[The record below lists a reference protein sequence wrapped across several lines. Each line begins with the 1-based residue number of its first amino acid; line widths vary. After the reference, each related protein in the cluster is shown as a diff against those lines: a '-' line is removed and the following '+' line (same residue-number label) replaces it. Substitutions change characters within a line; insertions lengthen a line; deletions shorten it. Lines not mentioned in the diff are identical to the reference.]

1 MNSAV
6 SWSLVGLVFPYV
18 KAESWSSEGI
28 GEVGENVGLLKRSVV
43 QEGEF
48 GAVPLTVGEEAVAT
62 KVEDPS
68 GILEDTISVSCMCP
82 ILA

>member
-18 KAESWSSEGI
+18 EVESWSSEEI
-28 GEVGENVGLLKRSVV
+28 GEVGENARLLVCSVV
-43 QEGEF
+43 QEGEL
-48 GAVPLTVGEEAVAT
+48 GTESLMAGGEARAAKVG
-62 KVEDPS
+62 DPS
-68 GILEDTISVSCMCP
+68 GMLEDTISVSCMCP